1 MKVQVESEQR
11 AWLFLG
17 LQYDSKE
24 ECLPWTWRLSRV
36 SGGEEREGHFGW
48 IASPRQ
54 GGGDPKGQS
63 PCIDASCFFFLFL
76 SPWKET
82 SGSFWFTRMNHLLS
96 GWAWELEISTGGGS
110 FSVVLQNV
118 THQAPPPKD
127 AYRTVH
133 SFLHRSLTQW
143 AWAPSM
149 CQRTKMTQT
158 SPLRSSQVGCIP
170 PLQSWASCLTSLDLS
185 LFIHKNGNVLNTTEH
200 LEMIEMGVPWWSSG

>member
-1 MKVQVESEQR
+1 MTARRNVCPGPEGWAGFQGVKREKGISGE
-11 AWLFLG
+11 
-17 LQYDSKE
+17 
-24 ECLPWTWRLSRV
+24 LPAPGREAEIPKARV
-36 SGGEEREGHFGW
+36 HVLMP
-48 IASPRQ
+48 AV
-54 GGGDPKGQS
+54 
-63 PCIDASCFFFLFL
+63 FFFLFL

-127 AYRTVH
+127 AYRTVN
-133 SFLHRSLTQW
+133 SFLHCSLTQW